1 MAPRKIIK
9 PHLDN
14 TVHTIDEKDKQQDLS
29 YGGNIGLPTTP
40 TTNDNTANRGILETY
55 GGNVPAN
62 PTNNGGNGNEV
73 DDGEKTTPVINNT
86 DPFLTYLKKLAAQNE
101 TYYND
106 QIARIDAESAKL
118 TETINANKEAAIT
131 YAEGQKLEAEEAAK
145 IQRERDM
152 VDAANA
158 YEKNKATYGAKAEA
172 LADMGLTGGGYSDYI
187 DAQAYA
193 AQRGDVQAAK
203 AREAESNRL
212 ATNAYNDA
220 VYKAESEANSAL
232 YDVNKWTTDRK
243 DTASNVYHTGANTT
257 LEAEASYKSGIFNDI
272 LDKISSGTISADQI
286 DNLANMYG
294 MNDEQK
300 QVWLDAASKYG
311 TANTTDAMYNIDRGA
326 YYSTEALDRMEAT
339 KEVSPEDRKKI
350 EEYQTKAINNRL
362 DYYFTKGDVASA
374 TAEAEEL
381 YASKL
386 IDQDKYQET
395 YFRAVL
401 KNIQSAE
408 SSEEVEKLAD
418 DIDNLLKEGKLTSSD
433 AENLKKYLDVAKNG
447 NYSVDPKQYVV
458 KGDKKWWSDRAIV
471 EYDGERYEIYYG
483 NEATSKDAKKI
494 ENIIGTSSPKENSMV
509 VFDGRLYLYREG
521 YWYWYTNTEDLLYKL
536 NSQGFNIPIHT
547 K

>member
-1 MAPRKIIK
+1 MATRKIIK
-9 PHLDN
+9 PHLDD
-14 TVHTIDEKDKQQDLS
+14 TVHTIDNKNA
-29 YGGNIGLPTTP
+29 Y
-40 TTNDNTANRGILETY
+40 TY
-55 GGNVPAN
+55 GAYSGNSNVA
-62 PTNNGGNGNEV
+62 PTNTNRNIYDLTYGTNSGNGTEV

-86 DPFLTYLKKLAAQNE
+86 EPYLTYLEKLAAQNE
-101 TYYND
+101 AYYND
-106 QIARIDAESAKL
+106 QIKRIDEDSAKL

-172 LADMGLTGGGYSDYI
+172 LADMGLTGSGYSDYL

-193 AQRGDVQAAK
+193 AQRGDVQAAI
-203 AREAESNRL
+203 ARQTESNRL

-243 DTASNVYHTGANTT
+243 DAASNAYHTGTNTA
-257 LEAEASYKSGIFNDI
+257 LEAEARYKSGIFNDI
-272 LDKISSGTISADQI
+272 LGKISSGAISADQI
-286 DNLANMYG
+286 ENLANMYG
-294 MNDEQK
+294 MSDEQK
-300 QVWLDAASKYG
+300 QVWLDAASKYE
-311 TANTTDAMYNIDRGA
+311 TAVEEETKNTSTVNTTDAMYNIDSGA
-326 YYSTEALDRMEAT
+326 YYSAEVLDRMVAT
-339 KEVSPEDRKKI
+339 KEISPESRKEI

-395 YFRAVL
+395 YFKAEL
-401 KNIQSAE
+401 ANCKNAE
-408 SSEEVEKLAD
+408 SDEEVEKLLT
-418 DIDNLLKEGKLTSSD
+418 DIDALAKEGKLTKADAKSLSD
-433 AENLKKYLDVAKNG
+433 YLNARHG
-447 NYSVDPKQYVV
+447 PTGAYFVDPKQYTVNV
-458 KGDKKWWSDRAIV
+458 DDRWWSDKVTIN
-471 EYDGERYEIYYG
+471 YDGKNYDIHFG
-483 NEATSKDAKKI
+483 DNATSNEINKI
-494 ENIIGTSSPKENSMV
+494 KSTLGISSPKEKTMIEL
-509 VFDGRLYLYREG
+509 DGRLYLYING
-521 YWYWYTNTEDLLYKL
+521 HWKWYTNSETLLKKIRS
-536 NSQGFNIPIHT
+536 NEVAIPTHT